1 MAKGKY
7 KQKRIRK
14 LRRETKL
21 TYTELPTKV
30 TNILEAEGI
39 ITLEDLYLCPD
50 DKLKGISGI
59 GDKSFSQ
66 IKEIQNKF

>member
-7 KQKRIRK
+7 KQKRLRK

-21 TYTELPTKV
+21 TATELPTKV
-30 TNILEAEGI
+30 INILETEGI
-39 ITLEDLYLCPD
+39 ITLEDLYFCSD

-59 GDKSFSQ
+59 GDKSFIQ